1 MLKLEPF
8 PSALLDKRGEGK
20 GLGDKDIRE
29 RRLDSCSVCVWVCFL
44 FLMSNFQCKIC
55 VNDSNSEALGF
66 PLSNRYH

>member
-29 RRLDSCSVCVWVCFL
+29 SLTPAMFVCGVFFKCL
-44 FLMSNFQCKIC
+44 I
-55 VNDSNSEALGF
+55 
-66 PLSNRYH
+66 